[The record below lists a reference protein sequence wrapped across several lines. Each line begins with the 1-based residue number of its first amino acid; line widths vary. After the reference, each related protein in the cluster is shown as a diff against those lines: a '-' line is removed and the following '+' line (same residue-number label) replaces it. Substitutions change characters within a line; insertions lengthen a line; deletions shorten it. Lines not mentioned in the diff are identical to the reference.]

1 MKKILSIIALLVLG
15 LFVLIGCGQTPTDNI
30 VKDNTQVKEFEM
42 TSFYDETGVWFSLK
56 EISVNKGD
64 IVRIKV
70 TNIKGNHDFVID
82 EYDIKEITP
91 LNEEVIIE
99 FTADKAGEFIYYCSV
114 PGHREKGQWGTL
126 KVIE

>member
-1 MKKILSIIALLVLG
+1 MKKILSIIAILVLG